1 LLSEQGHFLLQGE
14 AYIQLAP
21 LLNGRYT
28 EEEIAELLQDRISL
42 PEIYYALGLLR
53 RKGYLA
59 DETAHMPSDQA
70 AFWESLNLN
79 PDSVARRF
87 QENLVSVV
95 AFGQVDPAPF
105 TAILESLGLRV
116 RADGQQRVVLTDDYL
131 QEGLEDF
138 NQEAL
143 SRNQPWLLVKPV
155 GLELWLGPLFVP
167 GQTGCWA
174 CLAQRLRGHR
184 KVESYLQQKKESA
197 APFASAVS
205 SLPTTLQTALNLAAT
220 ETAKWMAAGQNP
232 SLESCVITLDMLSL
246 HQQRHY
252 LVRRPQC
259 PRCGDPQLVAATQ
272 AAPLTLQSRKKVFT
286 GDGGHRAMTPEQTL
300 AQFQHH
306 VSPITGIV
314 SAIRRSAVWEDE
326 GGIISAYVTDHNA
339 VYMDEDLY
347 FLRESL
353 RGRSGGKG
361 KTPGQAKTSAL
372 GEAIERYAGIFQGDE
387 ARLSARLSDLNETAI
402 HPNTM
407 LHFSQRQYQQQAA
420 RNHQDWIPQPFDETQ
435 EIEWSPVWSLTS
447 NQFRYIPTAA
457 CYYGYARRHNVRFI
471 RADSNGCAAG
481 NTKEEAILQGFLELV
496 ERDSVAIWWYNRLK
510 RPAVDLSSFAE
521 PYFQQL
527 QAYYQSLQREL
538 WLLDLTS
545 DLNIPA
551 FAAVSRRIDKTA
563 QDIIFGFGAHLDPQ
577 MAILRA
583 LTELNQFLPAV
594 YYRTNDKED
603 ASSAYEPE
611 VIAWWRTATVADH
624 PYLSPDETVPPKR
637 QADYP
642 RLWSDDLYLD
652 VKQCV
657 QMAEA
662 RGLETLVLD
671 QTRPDLGL
679 HVVKVIAPGLRHY
692 WPRFGPGRLYDVPV
706 QMGWLLS
713 PLKEEELNPE
723 RIYL

>member
-1 LLSEQGHFLLQGE
+1 
-14 AYIQLAP
+14 
-21 LLNGRYT
+21 LLNGQHT
-28 EEEIAELLQDRISL
+28 EEEIIELLQDRLPL

-53 RKGYLA
+53 RKGYI
-59 DETAHMPSDQA
+59 TAEITGMPAEQA
-70 AFWESLNLN
+70 AFWESLRLN
-79 PDSVARRF
+79 PETVVHRF
-87 QENLVSVV
+87 QENVISVV
-95 AFGQVDPAPF
+95 AFGQVDPTPF
-105 TAILESLGLRV
+105 TALLESLGLRV
-116 RADGQQRVVLTDDYL
+116 GTEGQYWVVLTDDYL
-131 QEGLEDF
+131 QEGLESF

-143 SRNQPWLLVKPV
+143 SLNRAWLLVKPA
-155 GLELWLGPLFVP
+155 GLELWLGPLFIP

-184 KVESYLQQKKESA
+184 KVESYLQRKKETA
-197 APFASAVS
+197 TTFASALS
-205 SLPTTLQTALNLAAT
+205 SLPTTLQTAFNLAAT
-220 ETAKWMAAGQNP
+220 ETAKWVAAGQNS
-232 SLESCVITLDMLSL
+232 SLEGCVVTLDTLSL
-246 HQQRHY
+246 QHQNHY

-259 PRCGDPQLVAATQ
+259 PACGAPQLTAAAQ
-272 AAPLTLQSRKKVFT
+272 AAPPTLQSRKKVFIS
-286 GDGGHRAMTPEQTL
+286 DGGHRSLTPEESL
-300 AQFQHH
+300 ARLQHH
-306 VSPITGIV
+306 ISPITGIV
-314 SAIRRSAVWEDE
+314 KAIRRTAAWEAE
-326 GGIISAYVTDHNA
+326 GGLISAYVTDHNA

-361 KTPGQAKTSAL
+361 KSPAQAKTSAL

-387 ARLSARLSDLNETAI
+387 ARLSARLSDLNEAAI
-402 HPNTM
+402 HPNATM
-407 LHFSQRQYQQQAA
+407 RFSRRQYQNRTT
-420 RNHQDWIPQPFDETQ
+420 RNHYDWVPEPFDETQ
-435 EIEWSPVWSLTS
+435 EIEWSPVWSLTYDR
-447 NQFRYIPTAA
+447 FRYLPTAA
-457 CYYGYARRHNVRFI
+457 CYYGYARRHNIRFT

-527 QAYYQSLQREL
+527 LAYYHSLKREL
-538 WLLDLTS
+538 WVLDLTN

-551 FAAVSRRIDKTA
+551 FAAVSCRTDKIA

-577 MAILRA
+577 TAILRT

-594 YYRTNDKED
+594 YYRTADQGEEN
-603 ASSAYEPE
+603 SAYEPE
-611 VIAWWRTATVADH
+611 VVAWWRTATLEAH
-624 PYLSPDETVPPKR
+624 PYLSPAETLPLKR

-642 RLWSDDLYLD
+642 QLWSDDLYTD
-652 VKQCV
+652 VRQCV
-657 QMAEA
+657 QIAQT

-679 HVVKVIAPGLRHY
+679 QVVKVVVPGLRHY

-706 QMGWLLS
+706 QMGWLPA

-723 RIYL
+723 LIYL